1 MTDTTEENLD
11 KTQNVYSYLWEAEK
25 VSVPSEGFHFDIMQE
40 VITEKIVKGSWGLDA
55 GSGCGHDT
63 HVMAKNN
70 PLVKIVSMDISDGI
84 NANLKLNK
92 NLTNIYIVKGSV
104 LNMPFKEGIF
114 DFVYSYGVLHHT
126 PNPKKGLMEMARVI
140 RGKASVYLYL
150 YEDHSENFIKH
161 VAISITNII
170 RKITI
175 RMPQNVLF
183 ALCTLL
189 SPIVFI
195 LFTFPAKIL
204 KRFKQTEGIA
214 KKIPF
219 NFGSSFF
226 SLKGDLYDRFGA
238 PIEYRFSRKG
248 ISVMLESC
256 NFTNINITRLAAVA
270 GWVAWG
276 RKKD

>member
-1 MTDTTEENLD
+1 MVNTRQGNLN
-11 KTQNVYSYLWEAEK
+11 KTQKIYSYLWKSEK
-25 VSVPSEGFHFDIMQE
+25 VSEPSEGFHFDRMQE

-55 GSGCGHDT
+55 GSGCGYDT

-70 PLVKIVSMDISDGI
+70 PSVKIVSLDFSDGI
-84 NANLKLNK
+84 NANSKLNQ
-92 NLTNIYIVKGSV
+92 NLSNVYIVKGSV
-104 LNMPFKEGIF
+104 LNMPFKEEIF
-114 DFVYSYGVLHHT
+114 DFVYSYGVLHHI

-140 RGKASVYLYL
+140 RDKASVYLYL
-150 YEDHSENFIKH
+150 YEDHSENFIKYT
-161 VAISITNII
+161 AIMITNII
-170 RKITI
+170 RKLTV
-175 RMPQNVLF
+175 RMPPKVLF
-183 ALCTLL
+183 ALCILL
-189 SPIVFI
+189 SPVVFI

-204 KRFKQTEGIA
+204 KRFKQTEGLA

-248 ISVMLESC
+248 VVDMLESC
-256 NFTNINITRLAAVA
+256 NFTNINIIRLKEAA

-276 RKKD
+276 RKKN